1 MVSAS
6 CMVSYCPAMQ
16 HLLPQWIHPVSSL
29 QCLHCMCAQQSCF
42 ECLCCMYIRKHVVL
56 MHGREFE
63 EQSFVCALSLQ
74 LCTANVLACLL
85 LLSSSWCWHVTL
97 CHIVFRGLWVYIH
110 ICVIFFNYFLFF
122 YITFVHIHSTLCSLK
137 LVACAC
143 RCPMCWANSL
153 QTATG

>member
-1 MVSAS
+1 M
-6 CMVSYCPAMQ
+6 
-16 HLLPQWIHPVSSL
+16 
-29 QCLHCMCAQQSCF
+29 
-42 ECLCCMYIRKHVVL
+42 VL

-122 YITFVHIHSTLCSLK
+122 YFFISHLYIYTPP
-137 LVACAC
+137 CAV
-143 RCPMCWANSL
+143 
-153 QTATG
+153 